1 MSDFVLGEQIEKHR
15 GTLEAMA
22 RALAEG
28 KQGAFV
34 AETAG
39 LVSALASGQPLLG
52 ALVKQG
58 FASLFASSANAV
70 LDTQIAAWNQELD
83 RQDLIARLAEAVEV
97 LLGQA
102 LIQVIRA
109 QHGIADEL
117 MQALGG
123 VREDLAGFREDLA
136 ARAAA
141 AHAALRIEQAL
152 VSGGATGVR
161 VRAGSR
167 KAVIIRQA
175 TVTGAGTT
183 GVEIG

>member
-1 MSDFVLGEQIEKHR
+1 MSDFVLGEQIEKHG
-15 GTLEAMA
+15 GTLEAMGK
-22 RALAEG
+22 ALIEG
-28 KQGAFV
+28 RQEAFV

-39 LVSALASGQPLLG
+39 LVSTLAVGHPLLG
-52 ALVKQG
+52 RLVEHG
-58 FASLFASSANAV
+58 FARLFASSANAV
-70 LDTQIAAWNQELD
+70 LDKQIAAWNQELD
-83 RQDLIARLAEAVEV
+83 RQQLVARLAEAVEA

-109 QHGIADEL
+109 QHDVKDEV

-123 VREDLAGFREDLA
+123 LRQDLAGFREDFA

-141 AHAALRIEQAL
+141 AQAALRVEQEL

-161 VRAGSR
+161 VRAGSS
-167 KAVIIRQA
+167 KALLIRQG